1 LDTIQS
7 GKTRLSRLIGNE
19 LIVVLA
25 GPRTGGNHICNMLLT
40 SINVD
45 SKLSNKQIYEIYTNP
60 KPKQTFHSQDLK
72 EAQDTIDELAK
83 FKRAVVPLHIGTLL
97 SKLDEIK
104 NLFDSVKI
112 LVMEHPYDL
121 KSKSAKRVI
130 DNLTYESWYMSEQ
143 FQLYNPDVV
152 EKVTGYPCTGIAL
165 NTYHGENIEDFVD
178 IASKFLG
185 IEIDKDLCDK
195 IHRIW
200 IKRVFADI

>member
-1 LDTIQS
+1 MDTIQS

-83 FKRAVVPLHIGTLL
+83 FK
-97 SKLDEIK
+97 
-104 NLFDSVKI
+104 
-112 LVMEHPYDL
+112 
-121 KSKSAKRVI
+121 
-130 DNLTYESWYMSEQ
+130 
-143 FQLYNPDVV
+143 
-152 EKVTGYPCTGIAL
+152 
-165 NTYHGENIEDFVD
+165 
-178 IASKFLG
+178 
-185 IEIDKDLCDK
+185 
-195 IHRIW
+195 
-200 IKRVFADI
+200 